1 MKAMLYTTDQQH
13 SLLESY
19 NNNSNQVQEKISFGT
34 FVAGRHFTI
43 RFYCLLSIFSLLI
56 LSQVFSMQSLGE
68 HVVVPGW
75 KPSYEWGLHCCLPMS
90 AEIRQFN
97 LFKDP
102 LWRQDSRDLQK
113 KHFDSPWH
121 SRPTS
126 ILWSQFR
133 QWSLGQSPKK
143 ALTHYNDLRGMGE
156 WDNNPAV
163 LSFRFLMNIMGYFAI
178 NKA

>member
-68 HVVVPGW
+68 HAVVPGW

-113 KHFDSPWH
+113 NISTPHDTVGQQVSSGASSDSDHLAKAQKRPWH
-121 SRPTS
+121 TTMISGAWVNETTILQYCLS
-126 ILWSQFR
+126 DFSWILW
-133 QWSLGQSPKK
+133 
-143 ALTHYNDLRGMGE
+143 
-156 WDNNPAV
+156 
-163 LSFRFLMNIMGYFAI
+163 AI
-178 NKA
+178 LP